1 MNTDNTRDG
10 SEPSPASAGSQL
22 EAVRAKLIECD
33 REAALRGW
41 PDTGWPRL
49 WFSALSRAAGLDLRP
64 TQPSMAGPGL
74 GRSIRSPA
82 ACDPLTPAMMELIEK
97 MRLTDAEREAIE
109 GMVSDYQEIAEFNYE
124 RCHPHYEEKA
134 RRRAAILIG
143 LLERLG

>member
-1 MNTDNTRDG
+1 
-10 SEPSPASAGSQL
+10 
-22 EAVRAKLIECD
+22 
-33 REAALRGW
+33 
-41 PDTGWPRL
+41 
-49 WFSALSRAAGLDLRP
+49 
-64 TQPSMAGPGL
+64 
-74 GRSIRSPA
+74 
-82 ACDPLTPAMMELIEK
+82 MMELIEK

>member
-1 MNTDNTRDG
+1 MTNTNETA
-10 SEPSPASAGSQL
+10 EPSGASGGSQL
-22 EAVRAKLIECD
+22 DAVRAKLIECD

-97 MRLTDAEREAIE
+97 TRLTD
-109 GMVSDYQEIAEFNYE
+109 
-124 RCHPHYEEKA
+124 EE
-134 RRRAAILIG
+134 RAAIAWCVEMAETTATECDEELAALRG
-143 LLERLG
+143 LLDRTK

>member
-1 MNTDNTRDG
+1 MNTDNTRDAA
-10 SEPSPASAGSQL
+10 EPSLASAGSQL
-22 EAVRAKLIECD
+22 DAVRAKLIECD

-97 MRLTDAEREAIE
+97 TRLTDEEREAIDDAAEDAEIEADQRRRE
-109 GMVSDYQEIAEFNYE
+109 GEKVWAS
-124 RCHPHYEEKA
+124 HYDDKA
-134 RRRAAILIG
+134 RSLRAII
-143 LLERLG
+143 ERLK

>member
-1 MNTDNTRDG
+1 MNADNTQG
-10 SEPSPASAGSQL
+10 GAEPSGASAGSQL
-22 EAVRAKLIECD
+22 DAVRARLIECD

-49 WFSALSRAAGLDLRP
+49 WFSSVARAAGLDLRP

-97 MRLTDAEREAIE
+97 TRLTDAERQA
-109 GMVSDYQEIAEFNYE
+109 VSWCVEMAATTATGCD
-124 RCHPHYEEKA
+124 EEL
-134 RRRAAILIG
+134 AALRG
-143 LLERLG
+143 LLARFE

>member
-1 MNTDNTRDG
+1 MTNTNETA
-10 SEPSPASAGSQL
+10 EPSGASAGSQL
-22 EAVRAKLIECD
+22 DAVRAKLIECD
-33 REAALRGW
+33 REASLRGW

-97 MRLTDAEREAIE
+97 TRLTDEEREAIWTVAE
-109 GMVSDYQEIAEFNYE
+109 AYAENDGDPECQKIA
-124 RCHPHYEEKA
+124 R
-134 RRRAAILIG
+134 IMQG
-143 LLERLG
+143 LWHRTK